1 MASEDTWEYVPQP
14 EWPTLTESL
23 SLVPHGPHPVPTPV
37 KTYFTTR
44 SWRTIRALHRK
55 RDYCYLV
62 LFKRSSRVEVAN
74 LLGPRPYGADI
85 DLARHSGKYDL
96 NHECRF
102 AITTT
107 GYELG
112 HLAAAFTGPTQD
124 ETIVDRTTRYGA
136 TPTATLVAR
145 LQVFLEIYG
154 PLPEDGDCGLELTEA
169 HDLLTACLSALTAA
183 PEPTP
188 VPTSTAEVESIQ
200 QQLEDAQIEALEQ
213 RDYVGDLQDALR
225 ATQDELEDAQVEVA
239 MACDQIR
246 ELQAELARILTPPKP
261 QRRPHKAHS
270 AANWR
275 SSTAVA
281 PAPTPAPTPAVP
293 PPKASTP
300 KSQPALKAK
309 PLW

>member
-14 EWPTLTESL
+14 EWPTLTASL
-23 SLVPHGPHPVPTPV
+23 SLVPQGPYPVPTPV

-102 AITTT
+102 VITTT

-112 HLAAAFTGPTQD
+112 HIAAAFSGPTQD
-124 ETIVDRTTRYGA
+124 ETIVDRCTRYGA
-136 TPTATLVAR
+136 TTTSALVAR
-145 LQVFLEIYG
+145 LQTFLENYG
-154 PLPEDGDCGLELTEA
+154 PLPEDVDCGHELTEA

-183 PEPTP
+183 PEPALP
-188 VPTSTAEVESIQ
+188 PTAAAEVENLQ
-200 QQLEDAQIEALEQ
+200 QRLEDAQFDALELQ
-213 RDYVGDLQDALR
+213 DYVEELQDSLKVA
-225 ATQDELEDAQVEVA
+225 QDELEETQVEVV

-246 ELQAELARILTPPKP
+246 ELQAKLARPPAPPKP
-261 QRRPHKAHS
+261 KRRPAKAYS
-270 AANWR
+270 VANWR
-275 SSTAVA
+275 SSAIA
-281 PAPTPAPTPAVP
+281 PAPLT
-293 PPKASTP
+293 ASTAAARP
-300 KSQPALKAK
+300 PVAVIPNSQPALKAK